1 MLFTFYFSLQVLPW
15 HFFLLRRHGKVAI
28 DTLTFKFDV
37 MRVEPEQVEE
47 GPDDGIYC
55 HGLWL
60 EGAKHDGAPF
70 AAHIKMRPHSAGRLP
85 DVCHTLRNA

>member
-1 MLFTFYFSLQVLPW
+1 M
-15 HFFLLRRHGKVAI
+15 AI

-37 MRVEPEQVEE
+37 MRVDPDEVTE

-60 EGAKHDGAPF
+60 EGES
-70 AAHIKMRPHSAGRLP
+70 R
-85 DVCHTLRNA
+85 